1 MTTLKYTPSKY
12 FFFLRN
18 HILKKKL
25 VLTPK
30 LGSSRYDLN
39 VVVGNNTRIIRKLN
53 DENNLNRN

>member
-39 VVVGNNTRIIRKLN
+39 VVGNNTRIIRKLN
-53 DENNLNRN
+53 HENNLNRN